1 MPLNKY
7 METRRNIQTVIV
19 LLLFLQVATAQVE
32 YKKIFLND
40 SLMYNY
46 RWTCL
51 KHFDYPSSLSPDLSC
66 TLNDGFY
73 EFRDRYIN
81 QKPNNYKNKKDL
93 YSIRGFYKNT
103 QRQGAFHYNSFNTL
117 DKTVSKSTINFHK
130 GKIDGLAFITSQRS
144 ENLGFYNNGIRNG
157 IFLEKEDGKI
167 NEISYYTN
175 GEIKEKISFSIF
187 NSNSFIIR
195 EVANGD
201 AVVIEIYKNRVLNAR
216 LNYVN
221 NTLESIEVFWE
232 ETGVPKKKLL
242 GVFTSEYGIENLE
255 KFKMRLPYQP
265 QEYLSLKKGKLI
277 EYDEY
282 YNELKNIEVN
292 N

>member
-51 KHFDYPSSLSPDLSC
+51 KHFDYPSSLNPDLSC

-73 EFRDRYIN
+73 EFRDRYVN
-81 QKPNNYKNKKDL
+81 QKPNKYYNKKDL

-103 QRQGAFHYNSFNTL
+103 QRQGAFHYNNFNAL
-117 DKTVSKSTINFHK
+117 DKTVYKSTINFYK
-130 GKIDGLAFITSQRS
+130 GKIDGLAFLTSQRY
-144 ENLGFYNNGIRNG
+144 ENVGFYNNGIRNG
-157 IFLEKEDGKI
+157 IFLEKKDGKI
-167 NEISYYTN
+167 NEISYYNN

-195 EVANGD
+195 EVANID
-201 AVVIEIYKNRVLNAR
+201 TTVIEIYKNQIINTR
-216 LNYVN
+216 LCYVN
-221 NTLESIEVFWE
+221 KILNHAEYFWE
-232 ETGVPKKKLL
+232 ETGVPKIILN

-255 KFKMRLPYQP
+255 KYKMKLFYQP
-265 QEYLSLKKGKLI
+265 QDYLMLKKGKII
-277 EYDEY
+277 EFDEY
-282 YNELKNIEVN
+282 FNEINNTEVN

>member
-1 MPLNKY
+1 MLLNKY
-7 METRRNIQTVIV
+7 METRRRIQTVIV
-19 LLLFLQVATAQVE
+19 LLLFLRVATAQVE

-40 SLMYNY
+40 SLMYDY

-51 KHFDYPSSLSPDLSC
+51 TNFDYPSSLSPDLSC

-73 EFRDRYIN
+73 EFRDRYVN
-81 QKPNNYKNKKDL
+81 QKPNKHYNKKDL

-103 QRQGAFHYNSFNTL
+103 QRQGAFHYNSFNSL
-117 DKTVSKSTINFHK
+117 DKTVYKSTINFNK
-130 GKIDGLAFITSQRS
+130 GKIDGLAFLTFQRS
-144 ENLGFYNNGIRNG
+144 ENFGFYNNGIRNG
-157 IFLEKEDGKI
+157 IFLEKKDGKI

-195 EVANGD
+195 EVANID
-201 AVVIEIYKNRVLNAR
+201 TTVIEIYKNQIISTR

-221 NTLESIEVFWE
+221 KTLHSAEYFWE
-232 ETGVPKKKLL
+232 DTGVPKKILS
-242 GVFTSEYGIENLE
+242 GVFTSEYGIESLE
-255 KFKMRLPYQP
+255 KYKIRLFYQP
-265 QEYLSLKKGKLI
+265 QEYLFLRKGKHI

-282 YNELKNIEVN
+282 YNEIEN
-292 N
+292 REIDN